1 MPTIRVRLREI
12 ADAGLSSLRRASL
25 LNFGAI
31 VVLLLAALWI
41 QKINSDA
48 AAAARLALLAETQ
61 RGLVSR
67 VASELDL
74 SRQAEIQKRF
84 LAVSEELSAGA
95 AESGLDILAD
105 VAVAR
110 KHADEIFAFAAGFGQ
125 QQAVS
130 VIDGPFASATDRIRE
145 RILDR
150 TERADAAS
158 FRAVVVMFFL
168 GLAALVLQFVFGRQS
183 ERRLIRRMEGLANTI
198 SNDLED
204 SAVSVERVASG
215 DLRPTTL
222 LLKRG
227 TLETERLQNALSTME
242 ERLVSILGDLQAAAE
257 SVSLGAQQVSSS
269 AHALS
274 LGTARQAASM
284 QQTTA
289 SVQQMTSSISQN
301 AQLSRTTEAL
311 AAQNATGARNGSDGV
326 RDTVLAMRKVIEKA
340 TAVEEL
346 AYQTHLLSLNAA
358 IEAARAGEHGRGF
371 AVVAAEV
378 RNLSARSSATSK
390 DIRSV
395 AASSIEIAE
404 RASGLILDLVP
415 ASEKTAVAANQVAGV
430 SAEQQA
436 AAHQIARAIGEID
449 GVTQSTAA
457 ASEELSA
464 TAEAIANQARRLR
477 ESASFFRF
485 ATPTSA

>member
-12 ADAGLSSLRRASL
+12 ADAGLASLRLASL
-25 LNFGAI
+25 LNFAAI
-31 VVLLLAALWI
+31 LVLLLAAVWI
-41 QKINSDA
+41 QRINSDA
-48 AAAARLALLAETQ
+48 AVAAKLALLAETQ

-74 SRQAEIQKRF
+74 SRQAEIRQRF
-84 LAVSEELSAGA
+84 QAVSEELSTRA
-95 AESGLDILAD
+95 AESDLDILAE
-105 VAVAR
+105 VALAR
-110 KHADEIFAFAAGFGQ
+110 KHSEEIFSFAAGFGQ
-125 QQAVS
+125 QQAMS
-130 VIDGPFASATDRIRE
+130 VIDGPFAAATDRIRE

-150 TERADAAS
+150 IARADAAA
-158 FRAVVVMFFL
+158 FGAVGVMFAL
-168 GLAALVLQFVFGRQS
+168 GLAALVLQFGLGRRS
-183 ERRLIRRMEGLANTI
+183 ERTLIRRMEGLASSI

-204 SAVSVERVASG
+204 SAASVERVAAG
-215 DLRPTTL
+215 DLRSATL
-222 LLKRG
+222 PLQRG
-227 TLETERLQNALSTME
+227 TLETERLQNAVSVME
-242 ERLVSILGDLQAAAE
+242 ARLVTILGDLQAAAE
-257 SVSLGAQQVSSS
+257 SVSIGAQQVSSS

-284 QQTTA
+284 EETTA

-301 AQLSRTTEAL
+301 AQLSRATEAL
-311 AAQNATGARNGSDGV
+311 AALNATGARNGSTGV
-326 RDTVLAMRKVIEKA
+326 RDTVLAMRKVIENA
-340 TAVEEL
+340 TAVEDL

-415 ASEKTAVAANQVAGV
+415 SSEKTALAANQVACA

-436 AAHQIARAIGEID
+436 AAHQIARAIEEID

-457 ASEELSA
+457 ASQELSA
-464 TAEAIANQARRLR
+464 TAEAMANQARRLR
-477 ESASFFRF
+477 ESASFFRVAQ
-485 ATPTSA
+485 AT